1 MDVAA
6 MGQSGMATAAPV
18 SATAP
23 TPAPLPAPAAKSTR
37 TVYAAG
43 GGRKFAFSFVFLI
56 LLPFFISLPPM
67 LFWRVSQGHWQGTLG
82 LVVLAVAFTFIMFL
96 LLIELMHS
104 LMARIELG
112 EKSVK
117 MTLPSGRGPTPIIR
131 YRSHDIP
138 YDQIKAVETRREIYG
153 GSVAPVLLQGARL
166 ILKDDSAGEARLRQ
180 RGQQRSVLPL
190 PGDRAEDSRARR
202 TDGRAR
208 GNVRRSVQKKYLGL
222 RRGLLT
228 PGDGNVEEA
237 EIEALNKS
245 HRRWVM
251 RLISLLVGLVVV
263 GIALD
268 IVYPPSSGLPPA
280 LTSLTKSIMS
290 RHDLAAGGAGQ
301 EEVAPL
307 S

>member
-1 MDVAA
+1 MANVAV
-6 MGQSGMATAAPV
+6 MGEAT
-18 SATAP
+18 
-23 TPAPLPAPAAKSTR
+23 PAPAASQPER

-43 GGRKFAFSFVFLI
+43 GGRKFAFSFVFLL

-67 LFWRVSQGHWQGTLG
+67 LFWRISQGHWNGTPG
-82 LVVLAVAFTFIMFL
+82 LVVLAIAFTFIMFL
-96 LLIELMHS
+96 VVIELMHS

-166 ILKDDSAGEARLRQ
+166 ILKDDSAVKLGYISEANSDPCFPYPEIA
-180 RGQQRSVLPL
+180 QQIAK
-190 PGDRAEDSRARR
+190 RAGLTVEHK
-202 TDGRAR
+202 
-208 GNVRRSVQKKYLGL
+208 GNVRRSLQKKYLGL
-222 RRGLLT
+222 KQGFLT
-228 PGDGNVEEA
+228 PGDGVVEES

-251 RLISLLVGLVVV
+251 RLITLLVGLVVV

-268 IVYPPSSGLPPA
+268 IAFPPSSGLPPA
-280 LTSLTKSIMS
+280 LTSLTKVITG
-290 RHDLAAGGAGQ
+290 AASP
-301 EEVAPL
+301 APAVKQPEKKK
-307 S
+307 

>member
-6 MGQSGMATAAPV
+6 MGQSAIPV
-18 SATAP
+18 PAP
-23 TPAPLPAPAAKSTR
+23 TPSPAATPAPAADPDR

-43 GGRKFAFSFVFLI
+43 GGRKVAFSFVFLI

-67 LFWRVSQGHWQGTLG
+67 LFWRLSQGHWQGTPG
-82 LVVLAVAFTFIMFL
+82 LIVLAIGFTFIMFL

-112 EKSVK
+112 QTSVK
-117 MTLPSGRGPTPIIR
+117 MTLPSGRGPTPIVR

-166 ILKDDSAGEARLRQ
+166 ILKDDSAVKLGYVSEANSDPCFPYPEIAQ
-180 RGQQRSVLPL
+180 KIAE
-190 PGDRAEDSRARR
+190 RAGL
-202 TDGRAR
+202 TVQHR
-208 GNVRRSVQKKYLGL
+208 GNVRRSLQKKYLGL
-222 RRGLLT
+222 KRGLLT
-228 PGDGNVEEA
+228 PGDGTVEES
-237 EIEALNKS
+237 EIDALNKS
-245 HRRWVM
+245 HHRWVM

-268 IVYPPSSGLPPA
+268 IIFPPSSGLPPA
-280 LTSLTKSIMS
+280 LTSLKKLVMPGTTATAPP
-290 RHDLAAGGAGQ
+290 AAKKKD
-301 EEVAPL
+301 ER
-307 S
+307 

>member
-1 MDVAA
+1 MANVAV
-6 MGQSGMATAAPV
+6 MGEAT
-18 SATAP
+18 P
-23 TPAPLPAPAAKSTR
+23 TPAESQPER

-67 LFWRVSQGHWQGTLG
+67 LFWRISQGHWNGTPG
-82 LVVLAVAFTFIMFL
+82 LVVLAIAFTFIMFL
-96 LLIELMHS
+96 VVIELMHS

-166 ILKDDSAGEARLRQ
+166 ILKDDSAVKLGYISEANSDPCFPYPDIA
-180 RGQQRSVLPL
+180 QQIAK
-190 PGDRAEDSRARR
+190 RAGLTVEHK
-202 TDGRAR
+202 
-208 GNVRRSVQKKYLGL
+208 GNVRRSLQKKYLGL
-222 RRGLLT
+222 KQGFLT
-228 PGDGNVEEA
+228 PDDGLVEES

-251 RLISLLVGLVVV
+251 RLITLLVGLVVV

-268 IVYPPSSGLPPA
+268 IAFPPSSGLPPA
-280 LTSLTKSIMS
+280 LTSLTKVVT
-290 RHDLAAGGAGQ
+290 GA
-301 EEVAPL
+301 VTPAPAVKQPEKKK
-307 S
+307 

>member
-6 MGQSGMATAAPV
+6 MGQSGMPTAAPV
-18 SATAP
+18 SVTAP
-23 TPAPLPAPAAKSTR
+23 TPGPVPAPAIKPTR

-67 LFWRVSQGHWQGTLG
+67 LFWRLSQGHWQGTPG
-82 LVVLAVAFTFIMFL
+82 FIVLAVAFTFIMIL

-112 EKSVK
+112 ENSVK

-131 YRSHDIP
+131 YRSHDIA

-166 ILKDDSAGEARLRQ
+166 VLKDDSAVKLGYVSEANSDPCFPYPEIAQ
-180 RGQQRSVLPL
+180 KIAE
-190 PGDRAEDSRARR
+190 RAGLQVEHK
-202 TDGRAR
+202 
-208 GNVRRSVQKKYLGL
+208 GNVRRSLQKKYFGL
-222 RRGLLT
+222 KKEFLAEAAGEV
-228 PGDGNVEEA
+228 PEA

-245 HRRWVM
+245 HRKWVM
-251 RLISLLVGLVVV
+251 RIIGLLVGLVVV

-268 IVYPPSSGLPPA
+268 IAYPPSSGLPPA
-280 LTSLTKSIMS
+280 LTSITKSIMGAS
-290 RHDLAAGGAGQ
+290 TASPPAAKPA
-301 EEVAPL
+301 AKK
-307 S
+307 

>member
-1 MDVAA
+1 MANVAV
-6 MGQSGMATAAPV
+6 MGEA
-18 SATAP
+18 
-23 TPAPLPAPAAKSTR
+23 TPAPAGSQPER

-43 GGRKFAFSFVFLI
+43 GGRKFAFSFVFLL

-67 LFWRVSQGHWQGTLG
+67 LFWRISQGHWNGTPG
-82 LVVLAVAFTFIMFL
+82 LVVLAIAFTFIMFL
-96 LLIELMHS
+96 VVIELMHS

-166 ILKDDSAGEARLRQ
+166 ILKDDSAVKLGYISEANSDPCFPYPEIA
-180 RGQQRSVLPL
+180 QQIAK
-190 PGDRAEDSRARR
+190 RAGLTVEHK
-202 TDGRAR
+202 
-208 GNVRRSVQKKYLGL
+208 GNVRRSLQKKYLGL
-222 RRGLLT
+222 KQGFLT
-228 PGDGNVEEA
+228 PGDGVVEES

-251 RLISLLVGLVVV
+251 RLITLLVGLVVV

-268 IVYPPSSGLPPA
+268 IAFPPSSGLPPA
-280 LTSLTKSIMS
+280 LTSLTKVITG
-290 RHDLAAGGAGQ
+290 AASP
-301 EEVAPL
+301 APAIKQPEKKK
-307 S
+307 

>member
-1 MDVAA
+1 MADVAA
-6 MGQSGMATAAPV
+6 TGEAM
-18 SATAP
+18 
-23 TPAPLPAPAAKSTR
+23 PAPASPSPR

-43 GGRKFAFSFVFLI
+43 GGRKFAFSFVFLL

-67 LFWRVSQGHWQGTLG
+67 LFWRISQGHWNGTPG
-82 LVVLAVAFTFIMFL
+82 LLVLAIAFTFIMFL
-96 LLIELMHS
+96 VVIELMHS

-117 MTLPSGRGPTPIIR
+117 MTLPSGRGPTPIVR

-166 ILKDDSAGEARLRQ
+166 ILKDDTPVKLGYVSEANSDPCFPYPEIAQKIAERAGVKVEHK
-180 RGQQRSVLPL
+180 
-190 PGDRAEDSRARR
+190 
-202 TDGRAR
+202 

-222 RRGLLT
+222 TRGLLT
-228 PGDGNVEEA
+228 PGNGTVEDS

-245 HRRWVM
+245 HRSWVL
-251 RLISLLVGLVVV
+251 RLIGLLVALVIG

-268 IVYPPSSGLPPA
+268 IIFPPSSGLPPA
-280 LTSLTKSIMS
+280 LTSLTKLVTQGSTTS
-290 RHDLAAGGAGQ
+290 TPA
-301 EEVAPL
+301 EKKK
-307 S
+307 